1 MRPAALLALA
11 LLLGGCAGGV
21 ETLRPASGSEPAIR
35 AAIERPEGA
44 GPFPVAVLLHGA
56 GGLQS
61 NTGSW
66 SALLRGR
73 GWLVVTPDQFGPR
86 GIREVYS
93 TGRYTESLFHRI
105 EDTLALLALLRQRP
119 EVRADRVALIGFSQ
133 GGRLAASM
141 LDEAIRHRYEAAR
154 LPRPV
159 AAIGVYSDC
168 HNLPTFLT
176 GPLLLIHGTADD
188 WALISRC
195 EAAPARMRSAPVPPE
210 LLAIAGAHHDFD
222 APRAAGLVTL
232 RDAVNAASPTGRG
245 ATLSY
250 SPAATRQAQA
260 AALAFLEARR

>member
-1 MRPAALLALA
+1 MSRLAVLVVL
-11 LLLGGCAGGV
+11 LLLGGCAGQM
-21 ETLRPASGSEPAIR
+21 ETMRPASGAQPAIR
-35 AAIERPEGA
+35 AAIERPDGA
-44 GPFPVAVLLHGA
+44 GPFPVAILLHGS
-56 GGLQS
+56 GGPQS
-61 NTGSW
+61 NTESW
-66 SALLRGR
+66 SALLRSR
-73 GWLVVTPDQFGPR
+73 GWMVVTPDQFGPR

-119 EVRADRVALIGFSQ
+119 DVRADRVALIGFSQ

-141 LDEAIRHRYEAAR
+141 LDEAIRHRYEAAG

-168 HNLPTFLT
+168 HNLPTFLI

-195 EAAPARMRSAPVPPE
+195 EAALARVQAAPVPPE
-210 LLAIAGAHHDFD
+210 LIAIPGAHHDFD

-232 RDAVNAASPTGRG
+232 RDAVNSASPTGRG

-250 SPAATRQAQA
+250 SAAATRQAQA